1 MSLTRVAYEG
11 YDFAIEGNA
20 FDGSSEPGI
29 VWVMQDVNG
38 NGLPD
43 DTWYQLKGSEYGK
56 EETMRDVLP

>member
-1 MSLTRVAYEG
+1 MIIVSLTRVYEG
-11 YDFAIEGNA
+11 YDLPLRNA

-43 DTWYQLKGSEYGK
+43 VWY
-56 EETMRDVLP
+56 R